1 MTMTTTPALQH
12 TAEPK
17 RCVGI
22 FSFNPFEDDSKLFDT
37 GMRIFIDPVTH
48 DLDVWGPDDEAM
60 SDVEAILDRV
70 IHISGNETKTSDQ
83 FIDWCVTQANEEN
96 ALGMS
101 RLFVPPVYARSHSLI
116 DPSTLSITEFA
127 HSQGL

>member
-1 MTMTTTPALQH
+1 MTTTPALQH

-22 FSFNPFEDDSKLFDT
+22 FSFNPFEDDPKLFDT

-48 DLDVWGPDDEAM
+48 DLDTWGPDDEAM

-83 FIDWCVTQANEEN
+83 FIDWCVTHRPIDLKYYRVRSLA
-96 ALGMS
+96 
-101 RLFVPPVYARSHSLI
+101 RLLKLFLKKSHAGSS
-116 DPSTLSITEFA
+116 PW
-127 HSQGL
+127 